1 MNAAIQA
8 IAACGDLVKAF
19 NPEQGYSSP
28 WSLCLHQI
36 LTRLRDS
43 SLGVSKADVKWMQSS
58 LPDDLKTP
66 NKQQDVEELLF
77 TLLTEDHPSFM
88 GKTEKTTRCAGCRR
102 NSTIEATFKIHDL
115 PVNNDAWQS
124 FSVEGALHRQCEAEY
139 LEGANKYL
147 CEECPIRQDAMQT
160 FRFTSLPRFLFISL
174 DRFDYDRERKT
185 AYKVMTPVSI
195 PEVME
200 FNEESFRLIAVIVH
214 VGLTA
219 DSGHYK
225 TYFNDADCSL
235 PNPKWFLAD
244 DKDVKEV
251 EPEILLQLLAGSV
264 PLNQTPYVL
273 LYKKMTN
280 SI

>member
-43 SLGVSKADVKWMQSS
+43 SLGVSKADVKRMQSS

-66 NKQQDVEELLF
+66 NKQQDVEELLS

-102 NSTIEATFKIHDL
+102 NSTIEATFKIHGL

-124 FSVEGALHRQCEAEY
+124 FSVEDALHRQCEAEY
-139 LEGANKYL
+139 LEGVNKYQ
-147 CEECPIRQDAMQT
+147 CEECPIRQDALQT
-160 FRFTSLPRFLFISL
+160 FIFTSLPRFWFICL
-174 DRFDYDRERKT
+174 NRFNYDREQGT
-185 AYKVMTPVSI
+185 AYKVMTPVST
-195 PEVME
+195 PEFME
-200 FNEESFRLIAVIVH
+200 FKEESFRLIAVIVH

-219 DSGHYK
+219 NSGHYM
-225 TYFNDADCSL
+225 TYFNDADCCL
-235 PNPKWFLAD
+235 QNPKWFLAD

-251 EPEILLQLLAGSV
+251 KPEILQELLAGLVSI
-264 PLNQTPYVL
+264 NQTPYVL
-273 LYKKMTN
+273 LYKKISN